1 MQPIGILGGTFDPIH
16 FGHLRLAEE
25 MAEGLHLSHVRF
37 IPAGFPPHRV
47 QPQARPSQRLEM
59 VKRAIAGNPLFCA
72 DEREIAKPAP
82 CYSVETLA
90 DLRRELG
97 AQQPLC
103 LLLGA
108 DAFLGLNT
116 WHNWREIFALA
127 HIAVAQRPGYPLA
140 EQAMPDE
147 LKRELE
153 LRWQDDGAALAGLP
167 AGRIVQR
174 EIAAL
179 AISATRIRRQIKA
192 GESPRYLLP
201 DAVLDYIRE
210 QHIYS

>member
-25 MAEGLHLSHVRF
+25 MAEGLGLSQVRF
-37 IPAGFPPHRV
+37 VPAGLPPHRF
-47 QPQARPSQRLEM
+47 QPQASPPQRLEM
-59 VKRAIAGNPLFCA
+59 TKRAIAGNPLFSV
-72 DEREIAKPAP
+72 DEREIAKATP

-90 DLRRELG
+90 GLRRELG
-97 AQQPLC
+97 ADPPVC

-116 WHNWREIFALA
+116 WHKWRELFALA
-127 HIAVAQRPGYPLA
+127 HIAVARRPGFSLTA
-140 EQAMPDE
+140 QAMPDE
-147 LKRELE
+147 LRRELE
-153 LRWQDDGAALAGLP
+153 PRMQDGGGGLANLP

-179 AISATRIRRQIKA
+179 AISATRIRSQIKA

-201 DAVLDYIRE
+201 DTVLDYIRE
-210 QHIYS
+210 QHIYR